1 MDCEFAMR
9 DELYNTDFCF
19 SRQDLYD
26 KEKQYDYSQKF
37 YGFDCNIGS
46 FCCYVDDKNII
57 KIIDIAKKYNLED
70 IFLEKTFN
78 MLSFLNFKNKSN
90 EELRK
95 ENKIPDDFPVIF
107 WFHRGYN
114 SFIKDPLYL
123 KDYINDLV

>member
-19 SRQDLYD
+19 SRHDLYD

-37 YGFDCNIGS
+37 YAFDCNIGS
-46 FCCYVDDKNII
+46 FCCYVDNENII

-70 IFLEKTFN
+70 IFLGKTFN
-78 MLSFLNFKNKSN
+78 MLSLLNFKNKSN

-95 ENKIPDDFPVIF
+95 ENKIPF
-107 WFHRGYN
+107 
-114 SFIKDPLYL
+114 
-123 KDYINDLV
+123 YINSKPQLRINIKR